1 MACSNIVFTVS
12 VCQQAEVAYPYKAIG
27 QYMKKEPSDELI
39 CLERHGLLTVAVGI
53 IPPPEKDF
61 AILDIEDAVIADG
74 DPVGISAEILENTF
88 GTAKGRFAI
97 DDPLLF
103 IELFPEGIEG
113 A

>member
-1 MACSNIVFTVS
+1 
-12 VCQQAEVAYPYKAIG
+12 
-27 QYMKKEPSDELI
+27 MKKEPSDELI
-39 CLERHGLLTVAVGI
+39 CLERHGLLTVVVGI

-61 AILDIEDAVIADG
+61 AVLDIEDTVIADG
-74 DPVGISAEILENTF
+74 DSVCISTEIFENTF
-88 GTAKGRFAI
+88 GATERRFAI